1 MLDSQKDFVTVVVA
15 AAVAEYTRDSGTWQN
30 AEKLHVIR
38 MVPEKWGKMSTLA
51 FFMNNLAIFYFPL
64 QN

>member
-1 MLDSQKDFVTVVVA
+1 MTVVVA

-38 MVPEKWGKMSTLA
+38 MVPGKKRKIFDFG
-51 FFMNNLAIFYFPL
+51 FF
-64 QN
+64 

>member
-1 MLDSQKDFVTVVVA
+1 MTVVVA

-38 MVPEKWGKMSTLA
+38 MVPGKKVNYQFGFFEK
-51 FFMNNLAIFYFPL
+51 
-64 QN
+64 

>member
-1 MLDSQKDFVTVVVA
+1 MTVVVA

-38 MVPEKWGKMSTLA
+38 MVPGKKRKIFDFGFFEK
-51 FFMNNLAIFYFPL
+51 
-64 QN
+64 